1 MIFSTLA
8 NFSRKLN
15 SLGSLSNAEYY
26 KKLLKI
32 VVINSQLV
40 LALVNVCSRLLT
52 LRVSLRVRLG
62 KKISAW
68 RT

>member
-62 KKISAW
+62 KKVSAW

>member
-15 SLGSLSNAEYY
+15 SLGSLSNAEYC

-52 LRVSLRVRLG
+52 LKVSLRVRLG